1 MGTTAK
7 YATNN
12 PHVRF
17 FNDSKTF
24 STITSGKQNT
34 TLSARQ
40 QFNILFT
47 TQSSYCDEMLSDVE
61 LMKETNDADLVVGEL
76 LYLCSA
82 LVADKLSV
90 PQILISAGPLSTPSS
105 FAVGVPAPL
114 AYIPQISNNDNRISN
129 IIDRARNVLQWVS
142 LYWYYLQDFCPL
154 YGNIKAKYNITPNKS
169 IQETLGRA
177 DLIIGQVPFGLEHPR
192 PVHPSKW
199 FFSSFL
205 FTLLHITV
213 L

>member
-7 YATNN
+7 YVTNN
-12 PHVRF
+12 PHVRL

-34 TLSARQ
+34 PLSARE
-40 QFNILFT
+40 QFNLLFT

-129 IIDRARNVLQWVS
+129 IIDRGRNVLQWI
-142 LYWYYLQDFCPL
+142 LLHWYYMQDFCPL

-169 IQETLGRA
+169 IHETLGRA

>member
-1 MGTTAK
+1 
-7 YATNN
+7 
-12 PHVRF
+12 
-17 FNDSKTF
+17 
-24 STITSGKQNT
+24 
-34 TLSARQ
+34 
-40 QFNILFT
+40 
-47 TQSSYCDEMLSDVE
+47 MLSDVE

-129 IIDRARNVLQWVS
+129 IIDRGRNVLQWI
-142 LYWYYLQDFCPL
+142 LLHWYYMQDFCPL

-169 IQETLGRA
+169 IHETLGRA